1 MELELGMFSES
12 LLADASILLDT
23 LRSRRLLIATAES
36 CTGGLI
42 LALLTEI
49 PGSSDVVERGFVTY
63 SNDAKAQM
71 IGVDADIIAANGAV
85 SREVAIAM
93 AAGAI
98 AHSLANVSVAVT
110 GVAGPGGGSAAK
122 PVGLVHIAAARK
134 GAPPIHFEC
143 RFGDV
148 GRTEIRLR
156 SVVAAFKLVHEV
168 LGLETNSQADVSI
181 PDRGA
186 P

>member
-1 MELELGMFSES
+1 VEFELDMFSES
-12 LLADASILLDT
+12 LIADASILLDT
-23 LRSRRLLIATAES
+23 LRRRRLKLATAES

-42 LALLTEI
+42 SALLTEI

-63 SNDAKAQM
+63 SNEAKAQM
-71 IGVDADIIAANGAV
+71 IGVDPGLVALHGAV
-85 SREVAIAM
+85 SHEVAVAM

-98 AHSLANVSVAVT
+98 AHSLADISVAVT

-134 GAPPIHFEC
+134 GTPPVHLER

-148 GRTEIRLR
+148 GRAEIRIR
-156 SVVAAFKLVHEV
+156 SVVAALKLVHEV
-168 LGLETNSQADVSI
+168 LDI
-181 PDRGA
+181 
-186 P
+186 